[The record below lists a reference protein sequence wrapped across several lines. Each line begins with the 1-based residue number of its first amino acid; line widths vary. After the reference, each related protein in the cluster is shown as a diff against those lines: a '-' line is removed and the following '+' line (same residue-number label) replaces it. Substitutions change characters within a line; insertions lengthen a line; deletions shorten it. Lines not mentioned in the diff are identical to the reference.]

1 MAQEAPAPPNTAYQI
16 DRDSPEPAYAQ
27 LANILRCQIA
37 EGFYRPGD
45 QLPSEAQ
52 LCRRYGISPM
62 TVRRSINYL
71 SDQGVVNT
79 EQGRGTFVRPLEMS
93 SATFDLHELRDLFGD
108 KTDAEIKLLDV
119 RVVLADE
126 RTARKLSL
134 AVGDPTIYI
143 RRLFT
148 QERQP
153 IFYHRAYLVYDPKR
167 PIVEAEMDV
176 TSLRGLFSEVDHSL
190 LKRGQITIETVLM
203 NDEEAKILRT
213 SLPAA
218 AFYLEHLF
226 YDFGDRPI
234 SWGWFIFR
242 GDHLRFTT
250 HLGIESATT
259 NQSSPQ
265 DLRGV
270 HE

>member
-1 MAQEAPAPPNTAYQI
+1 MAQEAPAPPDTAYQV
-16 DRDSPEPAYAQ
+16 DRNSPEPAYAQ

-93 SATFDLHELRDLFGD
+93 SATFDLHELSDLFDD
-108 KTDAEIKLLDV
+108 KADTQIKLLDV

-126 RTARKLSL
+126 RTARKLNL

-143 RRLFT
+143 RRLLT
-148 QERQP
+148 QEGQP

-190 LKRGQITIETVLM
+190 LKRGLITIETALM
-203 NDEEAKILRT
+203 NEEEAKILKT
-213 SLPAA
+213 TLPAA

-226 YDFGDRPI
+226 YDFEDQPI

-242 GDHLRFTT
+242 SDHLRFTT
-250 HLGIESATT
+250 HLGIESATSS
-259 NQSSPQ
+259 QSSTQ
-265 DLRGV
+265 DLRGI